1 MSEKIYFYN
10 RRGYQLIKQDISDN
24 GLIVYLYLQ
33 QLYKENRT
41 IVHCN
46 TDSIYYFIT
55 NKFKI
60 AHHSPYKEKI
70 INGILEL
77 DKKNFIKIIKTDN
90 KNFLIN
96 IEKLKE
102 PDIINITKEKANP
115 FSENTYEEKEAVRNY
130 FSLFNIE
137 DIQQC
142 IKDNNGRIRI
152 IRYICYILNLKA
164 ENNNNY
170 FFKATR
176 DDLSKY
182 CNMDTRT
189 IDRYNKILIKN
200 KILYIKK
207 FKYRYKDSKKTLENN
222 YGLYMD
228 RDKIEQ
234 SNKVYIDSIKNIIEY
249 NNVIDN

>member
-24 GLIVYLYLQ
+24 GLIIYLYLQ

-41 IVHCN
+41 LVHCN
-46 TDSIYYFIT
+46 IDSMYYYNWI
-55 NKFKI
+55 NLI
-60 AHHSPYKEKI
+60 ATIAGIKKE

-77 DKKNFIKIIKTDN
+77 EKNNFIKIIETDN

-115 FSENTYEEKEAVRNY
+115 FNKGTYIEKEAVRNY
-130 FSLFNIE
+130 FSLFNLK

-142 IKDNNGRIRI
+142 IKDNNGRLKI
-152 IRYICYILNLKA
+152 IRYLLYILNLKV

-170 FFKATR
+170 FFKTTR

-182 CNMDTRT
+182 CNMDIRT
-189 IDRYNKILIKN
+189 IDR
-200 KILYIKK
+200 
-207 FKYRYKDSKKTLENN
+207 
-222 YGLYMD
+222 
-228 RDKIEQ
+228 
-234 SNKVYIDSIKNIIEY
+234 
-249 NNVIDN
+249 